1 MEVIGRIGR
10 GREPGNKRSHGQQ
23 HDFAHAPQREPR
35 AKRCI
40 GAGGR
45 PGKAALIGA
54 DEGKVAANDIWKLGW
69 TTASGTSSM
78 TASAATAMVRM
89 VSVARSIMT
98 PTKTTAI
105 MMKERLVFPA
115 IFARH

>member
-1 MEVIGRIGR
+1 M
-10 GREPGNKRSHGQQ
+10 S
-23 HDFAHAPQREPR
+23 AS
-35 AKRCI
+35 
-40 GAGGR
+40 
-45 PGKAALIGA
+45 
-54 DEGKVAANDIWKLGW
+54 VAANDIWKLGW

-105 MMKERLVFPA
+105 MMKERCVFPLYSHA
-115 IFARH
+115 ADLYSVSLRDLGVTLSSSGDYVRIMCAGREATPVIRH